1 MNNAKQQRFSFTWCL
16 VLLTMSACTTIPVDE
31 RDKVPEEVN
40 QAAAETIAQMVANYP
55 EMQKLLDEAVGYAG
69 GRMSVKKVP
78 FVGGGYVDHS
88 LGSAAASKPDLSFE
102 NDVSPM
108 SKWSVFEP
116 PRLAVELQKEGSS
129 RRTWRNQ

>member
-31 RDKVPEEVN
+31 RDKVP
-40 QAAAETIAQMVANYP
+40 
-55 EMQKLLDEAVGYAG
+55 
-69 GRMSVKKVP
+69 
-78 FVGGGYVDHS
+78 FVGGGYVDHRI
-88 LGSAAASKPDLSFE
+88 GSAAASKPDLSFG
-102 NDVSPM
+102 NDVSLM